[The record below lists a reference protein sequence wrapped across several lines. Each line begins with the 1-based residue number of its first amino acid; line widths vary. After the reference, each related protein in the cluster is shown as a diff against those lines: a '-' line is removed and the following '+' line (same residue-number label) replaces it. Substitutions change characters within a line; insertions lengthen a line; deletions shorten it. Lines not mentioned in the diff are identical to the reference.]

1 MNKKYRS
8 GTTNPTG
15 KSAKITTGAPS
26 NDIPYHSTQQAAYR
40 QIHRN
45 IIPLIKKR
53 YQVYIVIKNDNSTDN
68 CQTANY
74 YQITAAAAL
83 RRIKSQQQCTANHK
97 IKQNRARTIPNL
109 RP

>member
-8 GTTNPTG
+8 GTTDPTG

-53 YQVYIVIKNDNSTDN
+53 YQVYIVIKTTTVPT
-68 CQTANY
+68 TAK
-74 YQITAAAAL
+74 QRIIIKL
-83 RRIKSQQQCTANHK
+83 RR
-97 IKQNRARTIPNL
+97 RL
-109 RP
+109 RSGELKASNNALQTTK